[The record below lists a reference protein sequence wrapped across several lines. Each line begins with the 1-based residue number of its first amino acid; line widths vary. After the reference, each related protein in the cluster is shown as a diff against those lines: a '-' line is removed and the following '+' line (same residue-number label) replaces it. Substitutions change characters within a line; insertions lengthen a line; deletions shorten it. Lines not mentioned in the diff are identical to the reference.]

1 MWSCAFKLRMAA
13 GIRANR
19 GYDGTNTMMSEIF
32 LIGGLLAA
40 SAAAVKVLNSSVG
53 KPGGAPTR
61 SREMR
66 SRRGP
71 VDCRRVY

>member
-1 MWSCAFKLRMAA
+1 MAA
-13 GIRANR
+13 GNRANQ
-19 GYDGTNTMMSEIF
+19 GYDGTSTMMSEIF

-53 KPGGAPTR
+53 KPGGIPTR
-61 SREMR
+61 SRAMR

-71 VDCRRVY
+71 VDYRRLY

>member
-1 MWSCAFKLRMAA
+1 
-13 GIRANR
+13 
-19 GYDGTNTMMSEIF
+19 MMSEIF

-53 KPGGAPTR
+53 KPGGIPSR
-61 SREMR
+61 SRAMR

-71 VDCRRVY
+71 VDYRRLY